1 MKYASTIL
9 SSAALISTALSATIP
24 LGLAKQS
31 YTTLTPS
38 GSVPS
43 GALTDH
49 SKEFGISLETVSAAK
64 SKRAVNQIGDGQIQH
79 QTSKAAKSE
88 APKSTASAVNQ
99 IGDGQI
105 QHQTAAPKS
114 TASAVNQI
122 GDGQIQHQTA
132 AAKTTASAAN
142 QIGDGQIQHQTA
154 AAQSTAPAGN
164 ATSATHPSTASGA
177 SQVTDGQIQNSNSTS
192 SKGDSKGDSKSSG
205 TTESCKGSN
214 TLTMKLK
221 NSVLT
226 DLKGRV
232 GSIVANHQFQFDG
245 PPPQAGAIY
254 AAGWYVK
261 DGYLGLGKNS
271 SFYQCHSGDFYNL
284 YDKKI
289 GDQCSEVKLSVID
302 FVDC

>member
-79 QTSKAAKSE
+79 QT
-88 APKSTASAVNQ
+88 
-99 IGDGQI
+99 
-105 QHQTAAPKS
+105 AAPKS

-122 GDGQIQHQTA
+122 CDGQIQHQTA